1 MVEVILDTIMDTLKL
16 LPFLWFTFLL
26 IEVIEHKYQK
36 KSQKIIQASGKFG
49 PLLGGFLGIFPQCG
63 FSVMATNLYVIRII
77 SMGTLISIY
86 LSTSDE
92 MLPILLAESASIQ
105 VIFFFLFTKV
115 IIGIVSGF
123 LIDFLVREKRRPQ
136 VEEMCKQEHCHCE
149 KGVFSSSL
157 MHTLHIGIFIFI
169 TTFFINS
176 LMHYGLEEY
185 LRSIFHSKSIL
196 TPFLSSLIGFIPN
209 CGASII
215 LTELYLKG
223 ILSAGSLIAGLL
235 TGSGVAFLVLFKNNK
250 HLRENLLILILVYL
264 IGSVSGVILNFVGL

>member
-115 IIGIVSGF
+115 IIGVVSGF
-123 LIDFLVREKRRPQ
+123 LIDFLVREKRKPQ

-149 KGVFSSSL
+149 KGVFFSSL

-250 HLRENLLILILVYL
+250 HLRENLLILTLVYL
-264 IGSVSGVILNFVGL
+264 IGSVSGVILNFIGL

>member
-115 IIGIVSGF
+115 IIGVVSGF
-123 LIDFLVREKRRPQ
+123 LIDFLVREKRKPQ

-250 HLRENLLILILVYL
+250 HLRENLLILTLVYL
-264 IGSVSGVILNFVGL
+264 IGSVSGVILNFIDL

>member
-16 LPFLWFTFLL
+16 LPFLWLTFLL

-169 TTFFINS
+169 TTFFINC

>member
-115 IIGIVSGF
+115 IIGVVSGF
-123 LIDFLVREKRRPQ
+123 LIDFLVREKRKPQ

-235 TGSGVAFLVLFKNNK
+235 TGSGVAFLVLFKNC
-250 HLRENLLILILVYL
+250 
-264 IGSVSGVILNFVGL
+264 